1 MVVNI
6 REYSYIF
13 CYMIKFKVVPKNT
26 TVSFDYS
33 EKGVRVRKGFSSNGG
48 VHSLPDEVAESAL
61 FKYYVSRNIF
71 SLVKEEVKEPEVK
84 KETAKKT
91 PMFSIHT
98 EEAETVPEQV
108 EAEPA
113 KKRGRR
119 KAEQE

>member
-48 VHSLPDEVAESAL
+48 VYSLPDEVAESAL

-71 SLVKEEVKEPEVK
+71 SLVKEEVKELEVK

-108 EAEPA
+108 ESEPA

>member
-48 VHSLPDEVAESAL
+48 VYSLPDEVAESDL

-84 KETAKKT
+84 QEIAKKT

-98 EEAETVPEQV
+98 EEAESVPEQV